1 MRRYRALTI
10 ALLVAV
16 LLLTLAGLAVAQSG
30 KVIFTDPVEMR
41 SLTVRNSMTIEGI
54 TAFQNA
60 TAFNG
65 NVTLGGT
72 ATVDGDLSTGGDL
85 QAAGFIR
92 PAANAPFVITNG
104 ATITPTGTFHAI
116 GAAGNVAFGS
126 IAAGSPGDL
135 LILFNEDNVTIT
147 ISDTGT
153 LKLSGN
159 LALGQ
164 FDSVTL
170 LSDGTNWIQLATSN
184 N

>member
-1 MRRYRALTI
+1 MRYKPLAI
-10 ALLVAV
+10 AILVAV
-16 LLLTLAGLAVAQSG
+16 LLLALSGLAMAQAG

-54 TAFQNA
+54 TAFQGA

-65 NVTLGGT
+65 NVALGGI
-72 ATVDGDLSTGGDL
+72 ATVDGNLSTGGNL

-92 PAANAPFVITNG
+92 PAANTAISVTNG
-104 ATITPTGTFHAI
+104 ATITPTGTFHALT
-116 GAAGNVAFGS
+116 AAGNVGFGA

-135 LILFNEDNVTIT
+135 LILVNEANVTIT

-170 LSDGTNWIQLATSN
+170 LSTGTDWVQLATSN